1 VEARSVQTRDD
12 LVRYRAEL
20 ADSVRGGK
28 LRVENVSAADLLEAA
43 SAWVDAM
50 DGYFTNRN
58 EPVPQSPDWS
68 LVASIFSAALIY
80 E

>member
-1 VEARSVQTRDD
+1 MDARSVQNRDD
-12 LVRYRAEL
+12 LVLFLDEL
-20 ADSVRGGK
+20 SEGVRQGK
-28 LRVENVSAADLLEAA
+28 LRVENADAADLLGAA

-58 EPVPQSPDWS
+58 EPVPESPDWR